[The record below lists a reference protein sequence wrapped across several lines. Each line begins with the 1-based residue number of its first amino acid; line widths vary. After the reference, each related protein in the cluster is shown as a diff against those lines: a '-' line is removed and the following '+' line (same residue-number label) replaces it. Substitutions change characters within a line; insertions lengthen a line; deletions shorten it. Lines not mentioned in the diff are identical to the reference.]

1 MYGAHSYF
9 IRFTPWIKHLTLH
22 QKEKNGFKVFHFQ
35 IEIGSTSSS
44 LINKVNMS
52 NYPNLHALWDFCKK
66 KSTLSLQL
74 LRKFKKM
81 SNVWDWWKLPSYNC
95 QRFDFKGIISKPWLG
110 YLKGIIRYF
119 GSKIW
124 KMRIKTNAKWQ
135 QFCRIWFLGGWIDPC
150 QMFDFRENCLKT
162 LTLWLGHLKGLVR

>member
-1 MYGAHSYF
+1 MAKIPSSCSQSNNCSGSAAGAPESGAAPVLLPLYAESKSQSKMILF
-9 IRFTPWIKHLTLH
+9 RLEEVWNIMIKTNAKWQPIDRFWFLGGWIHPCQMFDFGENRLKTLTLW
-22 QKEKNGFKVFHFQ
+22 
-35 IEIGSTSSS
+35 IG
-44 LINKVNMS
+44 
-52 NYPNLHALWDFCKK
+52 H
-66 KSTLSLQL
+66 
-74 LRKFKKM
+74 
-81 SNVWDWWKLPSYNC
+81 
-95 QRFDFKGIISKPWLG
+95 
-110 YLKGIIRYF
+110 LKGIVRYF

>member
-1 MYGAHSYF
+1 
-9 IRFTPWIKHLTLH
+9 
-22 QKEKNGFKVFHFQ
+22 
-35 IEIGSTSSS
+35 
-44 LINKVNMS
+44 
-52 NYPNLHALWDFCKK
+52 
-66 KSTLSLQL
+66 
-74 LRKFKKM
+74 M

-162 LTLWLGHLKGLVR
+162 LTLWLGHLKGIVRQFGGRIWKSRSNNTRKWYQLKIFKIPSVWSSVWIYCIGYFLAVSKRSTGLMNFKVQLLL

>member
-1 MYGAHSYF
+1 MCNKSLDSRRKSNIWHCIKKRKTALKF
-9 IRFTPWIKHLTLH
+9 FTFKLRLGPLLVHLSTRLIC
-22 QKEKNGFKVFHFQ
+22 Q
-35 IEIGSTSSS
+35 IIPIYMLFEIF
-44 LINKVNMS
+44 
-52 NYPNLHALWDFCKK
+52 AKK

-135 QFCRIWFLGGWIDPC
+135 QFCGIWFLGGWIDPC